1 MQYNGHTLRHEL
13 KFLINYADYRS
24 IALAAGQIMYPDE
37 NSGDDGYLIRSLYF
51 DDIFDSSYLEKQA
64 GILRRRK
71 HRIRIYNYEDSVIKF
86 EIKDKFDNY
95 ISKIAASITREQ
107 CEQMIRG
114 NFDFMINSDKQA
126 LRAGFIDART
136 RLLRPAVVVDYNRE
150 AFVMEE
156 GNVRLTFDSKLR
168 AGFCSM
174 NIFDRDL
181 PTLPAIEPDV
191 LIMEVKYDDYLP
203 AVVRKLLA
211 PVNSRQSSQSKY
223 VMCRDAQNTYY
234 RKENVYGKY

>member
-1 MQYNGHTLRHEL
+1 VKYNGHTLRHEL
-13 KFLINYADYRS
+13 KYLINYAEYRAIS
-24 IALAAGQIMYPDE
+24 LAAGKILYPDE
-37 NSGDDGYLIRSLYF
+37 NSGDDGYFIRSLYF
-51 DDIFDSSYLEKQA
+51 DDLYDSAYLDKQA
-64 GILRRRK
+64 GVLRRRK
-71 HRIRIYNYEDSVIKF
+71 HRIRIYNCSDAVIKF
-86 EIKDKFDNY
+86 EIKDKFDSY
-95 ISKIAASITREQ
+95 ISKISASITPEQ
-107 CEQMIRG
+107 CRRMIRG
-114 NFDFMINSDKQA
+114 NFDFMIDSDKQA

-168 AGFCSM
+168 AGFCTDDL
-174 NIFDRDL
+174 FDEDM
-181 PTLPAIEPDV
+181 PTVPAIAPDM

-211 PVNSRQSSQSKY
+211 PVNSKASSQSKY

-234 RKENVYGKY
+234 RREKLYGKY